1 MSELDDAIRAVA
13 EADDRYGPMQSRTR
27 EDLLAAVN
35 VPTSQAWTRF
45 GLEVYA
51 MYWQRR
57 CELTVPTEQES

>member
-1 MSELDDAIRAVA
+1 MSELDTAIRAVA

-45 GLEVYA
+45 GLGVYA
-51 MYWQRR
+51 RYWDYRHALAR
-57 CELTVPTEQES
+57 EEK